1 MELNIKT
8 EGIPFDLGHT
18 LECGQVFRWEKY
30 RDWWYSVSGEQAFK
44 VRQTEGKIEFKGI
57 DYQYFN
63 QYFRLEDDLQEI
75 TKVIAHDSFIAQ
87 AIKAFY
93 GLRLV
98 RQNPW
103 ECLISFI
110 CATWKGVKAIDD
122 MLARLARK
130 FGRKILFD
138 GLAFYTF
145 PQPDVLAHAS
155 LRDLR
160 SCGLGFRAPRV
171 RETARR
177 INNGI
182 LDLIQLKKGEYE
194 EGRDELLQLPG
205 VGRKVAD
212 CILLFSLEKL
222 EAFPIDV
229 WMKRTVQTR
238 YLHWFDQLFINKLVK
253 KESLS
258 STQYERISAS
268 ARRYFGEYA
277 GYAQEYLYHYVRKG
291 NLLDPAA

>member
-1 MELNIKT
+1 MELNIKA
-8 EGIPFDLGHT
+8 EEIPFDLDYT
-18 LECGQVFRWEKY
+18 LECGQVFRWK
-30 RDWWYSVSGEQAFK
+30 RHGDWWYSTADEQAFK
-44 VRQTEGKIEFKGI
+44 VRQMDGKIKFEGI
-57 DYQYFN
+57 DYPCFN
-63 QYFRLEDDLQEI
+63 HYFRLEDDLEEI
-75 TKVIAHDSFIAQ
+75 TKAIAHDSFIAR

-110 CATWKGVKAIDD
+110 CATWKGVKAVDD
-122 MLARLARK
+122 MLSRLAHT
-130 FGRKILFD
+130 FGRKIRFD
-138 GLAFYTF
+138 GLTFYTF
-145 PQPDVLAHAS
+145 PQPDVLANAN

-171 RETARR
+171 LETARR
-177 INNGI
+177 ISNGI
-182 LDLIQLKKGEYE
+182 LDLERLKKGEYE

-238 YLHWFDQLFINKLVK
+238 YLHWFDQSFINKLVK
-253 KESLS
+253 REFVSP
-258 STQYERISAS
+258 TQYERISVS
-268 ARRYFGEYA
+268 ARGYFGEYA
-277 GYAQEYLYHYVRKG
+277 GYAQEYLYHYARKG
-291 NLLDPAA
+291 NLLDSAN